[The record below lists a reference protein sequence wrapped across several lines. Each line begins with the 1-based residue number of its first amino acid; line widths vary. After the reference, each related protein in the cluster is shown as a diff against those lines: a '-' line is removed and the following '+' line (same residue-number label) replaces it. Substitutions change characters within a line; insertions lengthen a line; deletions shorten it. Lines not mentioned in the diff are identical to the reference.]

1 MDSSCKVFVF
11 HVGLLVPVV
20 QVHPVVGPPDMDADV
35 GQWIGCRVQ
44 LPVVVKFGQTVKSGK
59 RIMKVNVPDWSN

>member
-1 MDSSCKVFVF
+1 
-11 HVGLLVPVV
+11 
-20 QVHPVVGPPDMDADV
+20 MDADV